1 MEMYFEIKQQMAE
14 ICLSVFRE
22 GLFTGTS
29 GNLSCRLPQK
39 DQMLITPSGLR
50 YEGMRA
56 EDIMHVDF
64 DGRIL
69 LGKHAPSS
77 EWRMHAVIYE
87 RFPEVNAV
95 FHTHSPYA
103 TAFATL
109 RRNIPSILVETE
121 LFLGGEIPCAA
132 FAAPGTREVGESA
145 AAVLPG
151 KGGCLLGSHGVLAV
165 GKDLPEA
172 RPPDGVHR
180 GGREDLRFGP
190 RRWERR
196 L

>member
-1 MEMYFEIKQQMAE
+1 MAE
-14 ICLSVFRE
+14 ICLSAFRE
-22 GLFTGTS
+22 GLFSGTS
-29 GNLSCRLPQK
+29 GNLSCRVSGK
-39 DQMLITPSGLR
+39 DQMFITPSGLR
-50 YEGMRA
+50 YETMRA

-69 LGKHAPSS
+69 SGMHVPSS

-109 RRNIPSILVETE
+109 RRSIPCILVEAE

-132 FAAPGTREVGESA
+132 FAMPGTRAVGENA

-151 KGGCLLGSHGVLAV
+151 KGGCILGSHGVLAV
-165 GKDLPEA
+165 GNDIQEA
-172 RPPDGVHR
+172 H
-180 GGREDLRFGP
+180 LRAEYIEEAAKIYALASAMGTPFTIG
-190 RRWERR
+190 E
-196 L
+196 